1 MKEYVV
7 WEEVFNNGI
16 DIAEKTVVEVWLP
29 YNPKRKRIQLVFN
42 LEDISN
48 IVAHAILRP
57 FKNETK
63 GSFLV
68 IDQTCTLTGF
78 YSKSKFRV

>member
-29 YNPKRKRIQLVFN
+29 YNPKRQMHTIHICKKWV
-42 LEDISN
+42 E
-48 IVAHAILRP
+48 V
-57 FKNETK
+57 
-63 GSFLV
+63 
-68 IDQTCTLTGF
+68 
-78 YSKSKFRV
+78 

>member
-29 YNPKRKRIQLVFN
+29 YNPKRQNAYYSYDRTRSWVKV
-42 LEDISN
+42 DG
-48 IVAHAILRP
+48 LRG
-57 FKNETK
+57 FKVT
-63 GSFLV
+63 
-68 IDQTCTLTGF
+68 
-78 YSKSKFRV
+78 FRMDERST

>member
-29 YNPKRKRIQLVFN
+29 YNPKRKCI
-42 LEDISN
+42 
-48 IVAHAILRP
+48 
-57 FKNETK
+57 
-63 GSFLV
+63 
-68 IDQTCTLTGF
+68 
-78 YSKSKFRV
+78 

>member
-29 YNPKRKRIQLVFN
+29 YNPKRQN
-42 LEDISN
+42 
-48 IVAHAILRP
+48 AY
-57 FKNETK
+57 
-63 GSFLV
+63 
-68 IDQTCTLTGF
+68 
-78 YSKSKFRV
+78 YSYDLMTHKL